1 MKNCYEKNVDFDEK
15 LQLYFLRC
23 TAFFIMLSEK
33 PEYNSKIETMSALA
47 PAVLLKHCK
56 SRLIRLLK
64 PFVSALYVRFQLNLV
79 SSFIFK
85 KKLYIQLLTA
95 CQTYRAHS
103 PHLSGADTEENISK
117 CKTHSK
123 CLRKSFEFTCR
134 KE

>member
-47 PAVLLKHCK
+47 PAVFLKHCK
-56 SRLIRLLK
+56 SPLIRLLK

-85 KKLYIQLLTA
+85 KNI
-95 CQTYRAHS
+95 TYS
-103 PHLSGADTEENISK
+103 NTCSMPNIS
-117 CKTHSK
+117 
-123 CLRKSFEFTCR
+123 CLFTTSIRRRYRRKYFEMQNPLKMFA
-134 KE
+134 KKL